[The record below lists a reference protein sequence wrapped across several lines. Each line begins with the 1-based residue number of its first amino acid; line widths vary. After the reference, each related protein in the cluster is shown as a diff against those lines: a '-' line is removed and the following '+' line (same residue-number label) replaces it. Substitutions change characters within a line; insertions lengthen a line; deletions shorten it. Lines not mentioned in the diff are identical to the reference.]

1 MGISYE
7 VVSIELVPLEGVGKQ
22 HLLQTKP
29 EVEPLV
35 QDALLEE
42 NQNDVH
48 MNINKVD
55 PSVMEELMNK
65 WGEWEYQP
73 LANMDFQPVD
83 VVHLPSIHVLTSRKL
98 GARGRKGNANLSGE
112 GILPPKGI

>member
-1 MGISYE
+1 M
-7 VVSIELVPLEGVGKQ
+7 PLEGVGKQ

-42 NQNDVH
+42 NLNDVH

-55 PSVMEELMNK
+55 PSVMEELMN
-65 WGEWEYQP
+65 
-73 LANMDFQPVD
+73 
-83 VVHLPSIHVLTSRKL
+83 R
-98 GARGRKGNANLSGE
+98 
-112 GILPPKGI
+112 